1 MLKRLFKGSYLFFLL
16 FLLLWVSIFLSW
28 QTLRSV
34 NFAYPMLYEVM
45 ALDETIATYG
55 PKNLY
60 KEHFHTTSDEER
72 FRLFENI
79 VYSIHHDGEGLAEIV
94 YHDSQGKMIDHLLRP
109 PEVVHLQDVANLIGG
124 LTTFSLVTIAL
135 LVLLLGWTKYTNMK
149 MSFSTKRMFVGTL
162 VFCIML
168 VAIVLLFGAESV
180 FYQWH
185 TLVFPENHQWFF
197 YYQESLMT
205 TMMRAPDLFGAIA
218 AFLGILLLLYFFVLL
233 KMVSIILK
241 YHLFIVEK

>member
-1 MLKRLFKGSYLFFLL
+1 MLKRVYKGSYLFLL
-16 FLLLWVSIFLSW
+16 LVLLLWVSIFLSW

-34 NFAYPMLYEVM
+34 NFAYPVLYEVM

-60 KEHFHTTSDEER
+60 KEQFHTTTDEER
-72 FRLFENI
+72 FRLFGEI
-79 VYSIHHDGEGLAEIV
+79 VYSIHHDGEGLADIA
-94 YHDSQGKMIDHLLRP
+94 YHDPQGKMIDHLLRP

-124 LTTFSLVTIAL
+124 LTTFSMGAMAL
-135 LVLLLGWTKYTNMK
+135 LVLVLVYTKYTNIK
-149 MSFSTKRMFVGTL
+149 MSFSTTRMFAGTL
-162 VFCIML
+162 LFSVG
-168 VAIVLLFGAESV
+168 VVVIVLLLGAESV
-180 FYQWH
+180 FYRWH

-218 AFLGILLLLYFFVLL
+218 GLLGILLLGYFFLFL
-233 KMVSIILK
+233 RMVSL
-241 YHLFIVEK
+241 LFNKH